1 MNINGKTE
9 VQCLI
14 KTLNLRTAF
23 LTWVR
28 IPLMRGVLDTTLYDK
43 VWIRRKT
50 DITKMAK
57 KKQEMKTNNGRQN
70 TTEKTKDWA
79 T

>member
-1 MNINGKTE
+1 MFQNSTNKQKCHFSHLTFHFYDLWQKWLKKVTNSETE
-9 VQCLI
+9 
-14 KTLNLRTAF
+14 
-23 LTWVR
+23 
-28 IPLMRGVLDTTLYDK
+28 
-43 VWIRRKT
+43 IRRKT